1 MVFLFPALRQQF
13 QVHFNKFILQKKGQI
28 AYDRHF
34 LLERHRTNPIE
45 LGEAAAD
52 DKEFILDINVSLN
65 NKTAI
70 NLEMQM
76 AYRKDWRERS
86 LSYLCRSF
94 DQLHRGAEYGEV
106 KPTIHI
112 GFLNFSPD
120 SNAKPEFYA
129 SYRLLNE
136 KSHTSYSDKFILRV
150 VNLTQ
155 IDLATKE
162 DKANRIDYWA
172 RLFTATSWE
181 DIQMIAKNNDFLS
194 SASQSLYE
202 SNADDIIRQ
211 KCRAR
216 EEYCKLE
223 RAAQKFGDE
232 NKALKQ
238 ELEEKNSVIAEK
250 DSVIAEKDSVIA
262 EKDSALAEKDEQH
275 AQDLARIK
283 DLEYQLAKAMKNK

>member
-1 MVFLFPALRQQF
+1 MHYTFYRVIIVVSIASLYFYLVFLFPALRQQF
-13 QVHFNKFILQKKGQI
+13 QLCFNKLILQKKGQL
-28 AYDRHF
+28 AYNKHF
-34 LLERHRTNPIE
+34 LLERHRTNSIE
-45 LGEAAAD
+45 LSEAAAD
-52 DKEFILDINVSLN
+52 DKKFILDINVSLN
-65 NKTAI
+65 NKATI

-76 AYRKDWRERS
+76 ADRKDWRGRS
-86 LSYLCRSF
+86 LNYLCRSF
-94 DQLHRGAEYGEV
+94 DQLHRGAEYDEV

-120 SNAKPEFYA
+120 SNAESEFYA

-136 KSHTSYSDKFILRV
+136 KSHTLYSDKFILRV

-155 IDLATKE
+155 IDLATEE
-162 DKANRIDYWA
+162 DKINRIDYWA

-181 DIQMIAKNNDFLS
+181 DIQMIVKNNDFLS

-223 RAAQKFGDE
+223 RAAQKFDDK
-232 NKALKQ
+232 NKASKQ
-238 ELEEKNSVIAEK
+238 ELDEKNSVIAEQ
-250 DSVIAEKDSVIA
+250 DSVIAEKESEIA
-262 EKDSALAEKDEQH
+262 ELKK
-275 AQDLARIK
+275 
-283 DLEYQLAKAMKNK
+283 QLAQAQK